1 MIYTLAKPVR
11 QFLAVML
18 LALPI
23 GAFGLLVVAPVY
35 SHHAD
40 LKERI
45 EQERM
50 MVGRLGR
57 LAGDESARQA
67 LETQTKAAK
76 SAGLFIEG
84 ESESIRLAALQSNI
98 SAIAAANGIKFRSA
112 RNLPSRDKYDLH
124 LVGVQLQLVAPIA
137 KLQKILLD
145 IEQAKPTLF
154 IDSMQITPLAYS
166 RITDT
171 DEPGQLDTRLDVYA
185 VEARQKG

>member
-18 LALPI
+18 LALPL

-35 SHHAD
+35 SHLAD

-84 ESESIRLAALQSNI
+84 ESESIRLAALQSNL